1 MIVKHYN
8 NFLNS
13 KENIM
18 NDDYTSDTITL
29 TNLGSTV
36 TISPTNNSILAD
48 SSIYLDDI
56 LEQTTITI
64 GNTKIN
70 ETQLKDLL
78 TLLNVI
84 TELDDNNPVKEL
96 FNNTKML
103 DKIKGEKVV

>member
-1 MIVKHYN
+1 
-8 NFLNS
+8 
-13 KENIM
+13 M

-29 TNLGSTV
+29 TNLGSTD
-36 TISPTNNSILAD
+36 TISPSITATNNSILSD

>member
-1 MIVKHYN
+1 
-8 NFLNS
+8 
-13 KENIM
+13 M

-36 TISPTNNSILAD
+36 TISPSITATNNSILSD

-56 LEQTTITI
+56 LEQTTITL

>member
-1 MIVKHYN
+1 
-8 NFLNS
+8 
-13 KENIM
+13 M

-36 TISPTNNSILAD
+36 TISPSITATNNSILSD

-56 LEQTTITI
+56 LEQTTTTITI

>member
-1 MIVKHYN
+1 M
-8 NFLNS
+8 NS

-36 TISPTNNSILAD
+36 TISPSITATNNSILSD

-56 LEQTTITI
+56 LEQTTITL